1 MMERYKEYGIPWLWK
16 RVPVGTWVK
25 GASWLIEG
33 GLGCVRVGVLG
44 TYVDYFGSNEVFF
57 R

>member
-1 MMERYKEYGIPWLWK
+1 MDKEYGIPWLWK
-16 RVPVGTWVK
+16 RVPVGTCVK

-33 GLGCVRVGVLG
+33 GLGCVRVGALG